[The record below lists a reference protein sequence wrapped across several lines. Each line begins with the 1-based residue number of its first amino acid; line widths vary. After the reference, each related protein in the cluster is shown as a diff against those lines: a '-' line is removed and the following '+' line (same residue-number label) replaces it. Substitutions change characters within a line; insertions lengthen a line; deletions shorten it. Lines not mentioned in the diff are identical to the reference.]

1 MKTDQQILAYVLK
14 STPVAG
20 SSRLIILVIQNHRD
34 HVYVLHL
41 IHNKY
46 NCRFSPRLNVHS
58 SKTYFVE
65 INYKIGVI
73 NPSSSFSMKYYKNT
87 TYYIYLE
94 TFQKTKC
101 K

>member
-46 NCRFSPRLNVHS
+46 NCRFSPRPNVYS

-73 NPSSSFSMKYYKNT
+73 NPSPSFSMEYYKNT
-87 TYYIYLE
+87 TYLE

-101 K
+101 